1 MKSQVRGNLSR
12 LKGSLWW
19 RQVPGGGAVIGKGEV
34 DRHGE
39 IFVISKE
46 ESRVRGRLGVR
57 LDSEVFAVSKEVFY
71 LCCEEI
77 EVHFISWQGQGR
89 AVLDEP
95 GDVLL
100 ATGSNLLNV
109 VLVGSRRVLDGVL
122 VAQKLW
128 AVVAS
133 VHWCGGWAEG
143 SSSKN
148 NPTAAIVYEC

>member
-19 RQVPGGGAVIGKGEV
+19 RQVPRGGAIIGIGEV

-39 IFVISKE
+39 SF
-46 ESRVRGRLGVR
+46 
-57 LDSEVFAVSKEVFY
+57 DVSKEVFY
-71 LCCEEI
+71 LCCEKI
-77 EVHFISWQGQGR
+77 EVHLVSWHGQRR
-89 AVLDEP
+89 AMLDEP

-109 VLVGSRRVLDGVL
+109 FLVGSRRVFGGVL
-122 VAQKLW
+122 AQKLW

-133 VHWCGGWAEG
+133 VHRCGGWAGG

-148 NPTAAIVYEC
+148 DPTAAIVYEC